1 MLIRSWF
8 LLTSTQKNFR
18 KSELHAEI
26 NSLKRQLGS
35 CANTLNSVPYIQSP
49 EPPDPYP
56 IISSLSQAPNSP
68 SLTKNFP
75 STIDQPSPR
84 EGVDGQSPTALD
96 VPIQAQSHDPTKSRT
111 LNDFTVTEIEIDDC
125 FTQWVALILFYCQVD
140 TDHCLQISRTLRLS
154 DSSFG
159 RYGYSK

>member
-1 MLIRSWF
+1 MTAVRPPKRKSYVNPLMV
-8 LLTSTQKNFR
+8 LTDFNSKNFR

-68 SLTKNFP
+68 SLTKIFP
-75 STIDQPSPR
+75 STADQSSSR

-96 VPIQAQSHDPTKSRT
+96 VPIQAQNQDPTKSRK

-125 FTQWVALILFYCQVD
+125 FTQLANP
-140 TDHCLQISRTLRLS
+140 HTLLLS
-154 DSSFG
+154 S
-159 RYGYSK
+159 